1 MAGRRTNLAL
11 RALLPAAAVTG
22 GVAFAVGSGP
32 VALVVGAHAVVGLA
46 LVVLAPWKTVVVR
59 RGLRRRRRD
68 AWLSLVLTG
77 AVLLALVAGLAH
89 STGLLVAAGP
99 LTAMQVHVAAGLL
112 AVAAGLGHARRRRQR
127 VSRRDVS
134 RRTVLRTGGLLAAS
148 TGGYLALEG
157 TASALALPGARRA
170 ATGSYELASG
180 RPQAVPATSWLLDAV
195 PDRDRSRRR
204 LVVTSSGTR
213 RSWTVADLAALPG
226 GPDDVTAVIDC
237 TGGWWSR
244 QVWTGV
250 RVRRLLPDGATGSVR
265 VVSATGY
272 ARRLP
277 LTDDLLLAT
286 AVGGQPLRPGHGAP
300 LRLVV
305 PGRRGFHWVK
315 WVDRVEH
322 DHDPWWLE
330 PPLPLR

>member
-22 GVAFAVGSGP
+22 GLAFVVGSGP
-32 VALVVGAHAVVGLA
+32 VGVVVGAHAVVGIA
-46 LVVLAPWKTVVVR
+46 LVVLAPWKTVIVR

-68 AWLSLVLTG
+68 VWLSLVLTA
-77 AVLLALVAGLAH
+77 AVVSSLLAGLAH
-89 STGLLVAAGP
+89 STGLLVVAGP
-99 LTAMQVHVAAGLL
+99 LTAMQVHVGAGLL

-127 VSRRDVS
+127 VGRRDIS
-134 RRTVLRTGGLLAAS
+134 RRTALRAGGLLAAS
-148 TGGYLALEG
+148 AGGYLALEG

-180 RPQAVPATSWLLDAV
+180 RPEAMPTTSWLLDTV
-195 PDRDRSRRR
+195 PDRDPASWR
-204 LVVTSSGTR
+204 LVVTSSGSTR
-213 RSWTVADLAALPG
+213 TWSLDELAGLG
-226 GPDDVTAVIDC
+226 REEVTAVLDC

-286 AVGGQPLRPGHGAP
+286 AVGGIALAPGHGAP

-315 WVDRVEH
+315 WVDRIEH
-322 DHDPWWLE
+322 GDDPWWLE